1 MELQFRGL
9 GPRFS
14 LRVCVKQLHMGT
26 NNLRG
31 FMYEFLSL
39 LLVSQF
45 HFDLGKN
52 YLKLMVVILVF
63 LTMQVAND
71 INGWYTVIK

>member
-9 GPRFS
+9 HPRFS
-14 LRVCVKQLHMGT
+14 LSVYAKQLHMGM

-45 HFDLGKN
+45 HFDLGQN
-52 YLKLMVVILVF
+52 YLKLMVFILVF
-63 LTMQVAND
+63 LD
-71 INGWYTVIK
+71 F